1 MSNNPPNSDSRDAG
15 VYIINNKGE
24 NNSTG
29 VSLSISNEDG
39 SDNGRIMFE
48 RESQQQVID
57 DIRWEQSQNP

>member
-24 NNSTG
+24 NNST
-29 VSLSISNEDG
+29 SDSHSISNEDG